1 MLKLY
6 LMTKRKDTPIDL
18 FRKSAWTLRNEGV
31 SSLTRKTK
39 NYIALQ
45 TTKKGSGIAKDILFI
60 NGCGLPHPQRYRVD
74 HQIEQL
80 ESCGLTVE
88 KVFYEN
94 VDLSQ
99 IKFYR
104 GFVFFRCPITDEIEE
119 FIKKAHYFNKTCF
132 FDIDDLVINTKYTNQ
147 IPFVAAMEK
156 EDKENYDDGVI
167 RMEKTLKLCDYL
179 ITSTPALARELKKN
193 YDKEVLTNRNVASEM
208 MAKLSF
214 DAAKTVKKNPEKI
227 VIGYLSGSITHNP
240 DFELIKPA
248 LIKIMSEFENVYLEI
263 MGILDVPE
271 DFKPFEKRIIKKKF
285 TDWKKLPEIIA
296 GLDLNLAPLEE
307 TIFNEAKSE
316 NKWTEA
322 ALVKTPTLA
331 SNFGAF
337 KDVIVD
343 GETGLL
349 AKTTKDWYE
358 KLKFSIE
365 NPEKLH
371 KIADNAHKKAIS
383 DYISTYS
390 GRPLATFIEKHLAKN
405 IGFVLPTTNIS
416 GGVNVVMK
424 HCNILRNH
432 GYDVSIIS
440 MAKPQENIK
449 NSDGEINVISG
460 VISTLESRFNTLVA
474 TLWTT
479 LDFVKR
485 YPDVEKKLYLVQNFE
500 TNFSERGNHSRIEAN
515 ATYNAPFSDLEYI
528 TISKWCKKWLK
539 EKFDKNASYVP
550 NGLDL
555 SRFKFSERRF
565 DKNKKIKI
573 LVEGNSADYYKN
585 VDESFKIVNK
595 LDSDKFEIN
604 YLSYE
609 GEPKSWY
616 RVDKFYHKI
625 PADEVHKV
633 YKTCDILIKS
643 SLLES
648 FSYPPLEMM
657 ATGGFCVVAPNDGNA
672 EYLADGENC
681 LLYEQGNIDSAI
693 EKINRLVDD
702 KDLREHLEIGAKITV
717 NSRDWKNLEEQI
729 LNLYD

>member
-1 MLKLY
+1 
-6 LMTKRKDTPIDL
+6 MTKRKDTPIDL

>member
-1 MLKLY
+1 
-6 LMTKRKDTPIDL
+6 MTKRKDTPIDL

-358 KLKFSIE
+358 KLKSQS
-365 NPEKLH
+365 
-371 KIADNAHKKAIS
+371 KIQKNFIKSRTTPTKKQF
-383 DYISTYS
+383 
-390 GRPLATFIEKHLAKN
+390 P
-405 IGFVLPTTNIS
+405 
-416 GGVNVVMK
+416 
-424 HCNILRNH
+424 
-432 GYDVSIIS
+432 IIYRL
-440 MAKPQENIK
+440 I
-449 NSDGEINVISG
+449 
-460 VISTLESRFNTLVA
+460 LVA
-474 TLWTT
+474 
-479 LDFVKR
+479 
-485 YPDVEKKLYLVQNFE
+485 P
-500 TNFSERGNHSRIEAN
+500 SRR
-515 ATYNAPFSDLEYI
+515 L
-528 TISKWCKKWLK
+528 SK
-539 EKFDKNASYVP
+539 N
-550 NGLDL
+550 
-555 SRFKFSERRF
+555 
-565 DKNKKIKI
+565 
-573 LVEGNSADYYKN
+573 
-585 VDESFKIVNK
+585 
-595 LDSDKFEIN
+595 
-604 YLSYE
+604 
-609 GEPKSWY
+609 
-616 RVDKFYHKI
+616 
-625 PADEVHKV
+625 
-633 YKTCDILIKS
+633 T
-643 SLLES
+643 
-648 FSYPPLEMM
+648 
-657 ATGGFCVVAPNDGNA
+657 
-672 EYLADGENC
+672 
-681 LLYEQGNIDSAI
+681 
-693 EKINRLVDD
+693 
-702 KDLREHLEIGAKITV
+702 
-717 NSRDWKNLEEQI
+717 
-729 LNLYD
+729 